1 MSFFCFF
8 CFCINH
14 ISNACREADNH
25 RHIFFLEHCRSS
37 RGGVMVKLALE
48 GLDVVDGLQDDLELG
63 QLLRLLSPLLGQQE
77 PQLLHIHRTQ
87 LLGPPDVLQLSKVHG
102 LLHHRH
108 RCCCG
113 CCCGSGGAVASGC
126 CFCRSWLTTD
136 ERKLITN
143 PFIRVEL
150 RSLREHSAPEGVWLP
165 GSRCRVVLAS
175 GLEQVG
181 CDFNNGQLHA
191 QLD

>member
-1 MSFFCFF
+1 
-8 CFCINH
+8 
-14 ISNACREADNH
+14 
-25 RHIFFLEHCRSS
+25 
-37 RGGVMVKLALE
+37 MVKLALE

-87 LLGPPDVLQLSKVHG
+87 LLGPPDVLQLAEVHG

-113 CCCGSGGAVASGC
+113 CCCRSGGAVASGC